1 MENTK
6 SEHGWSLPARSS
18 QSRRGGKTQYT
29 IAVVTPARLAS
40 TKSETQVL
48 WGVTEQHGVAS
59 DQKPFGQRYKE
70 DSGWAFEGESHFGER
85 AFLADR

>member
-48 WGVTEQHGVAS
+48 WGSQNSMGLLLIKSLLGKGTKRTQAGPLKGKAILEKG
-59 DQKPFGQRYKE
+59 
-70 DSGWAFEGESHFGER
+70 HF
-85 AFLADR
+85 